1 MLYIY
6 IYESYTRPPRH
17 CVFTC
22 PPSSELCI
30 YISPFLL
37 SLSLAYITPQ
47 EALDE
52 TSSLTLDRQLILFV
66 SGN

>member
-17 CVFTC
+17 YVFR
-22 PPSSELCI
+22 
-30 YISPFLL
+30 SPFLRTMNL
-37 SLSLAYITPQ
+37 FIPLPPLSLAYITPQ
-47 EALDE
+47 KALDE